1 MTPQTTSPSLES
13 LLVSEKLLKPVDV
26 ETAKAAAQDKGISL
40 DAAILS
46 LQMLTESELMLAIS
60 KQIGIPYVSLRDKRD
75 VSPDVLRAVPTRVAH
90 FYKLFPL
97 EWRDGALVI
106 ALAHPEDA
114 RKLDDIRLVLQKDV
128 IAVLAGED
136 EIREAFR
143 RHYGVGAE
151 TLDELRPEAASE
163 TAAASVEDLKTLSED
178 ASVVKFVNQLLVEAL
193 EKRATDIHLE
203 PYDRELRVRRRVD
216 GVLSD
221 VAVPASIQH
230 FQSAIVSRIKV
241 MADLDIAERRLP
253 QDGRIQRKVA
263 GNDVDMRVSL
273 LPTPFGESVTIRL
286 LTSKLFLD
294 LEQLGFFPDDMA
306 YLESLLKKPHGIV
319 LLTGPTGSGKTTT
332 LYSFLSKI
340 NHEDTKIITIEDPI
354 EYQLRGITQIQVQPK
369 IGLDFAR
376 GLRSMLRHD
385 PDVMMVGEIRD
396 LETAEIAIR
405 VALTGHLVFSTLHTN
420 DAPGAVTRLLDMG
433 LEPFL
438 VSSSLECVIAQ
449 RLVRTIC
456 KHCKEEHAYTGA
468 REDGAQKD
476 KPVYRG
482 RGCERCGFTGYY
494 GRTTIYELLGVQRD
508 VRELIMKRTSSDQ
521 VRQLALS
528 RGMRTLRQCGWEKIY
543 AGITTP
549 EEVLRVTMKEEAA

>member
-1 MTPQTTSPSLES
+1 MSPQGSSPS
-13 LLVSEKLLKPVDV
+13 V
-26 ETAKAAAQDKGISL
+26 EDQRP
-40 DAAILS
+40 
-46 LQMLTESELMLAIS
+46 TESEQMAALS
-60 KQIGIPYVSLRDKRD
+60 KRIGVPYVPLRGR
-75 VSPDVLRAVPTRVAH
+75 SSAPEVLRAVPTRVAH
-90 FYKLFPL
+90 FYGLFPL
-97 EWRDGALVI
+97 EWRDGALVV
-106 ALAHPEDA
+106 AMSHPEDA
-114 RKLDDIRLVLQKDV
+114 VTVDDIRQVLQTDV
-128 IAVLAGED
+128 VAVLAGQE
-136 EIREAFR
+136 EIRDAFM

-151 TLDELRPEAASE
+151 TLDELSPEASSG
-163 TAAASVEDLKTLSED
+163 AAASRDAEDLKASSED
-178 ASVVKFVNQLLVEAL
+178 ASVVKFVNQLLLEAL

-203 PYDRELRVRRRVD
+203 PYERELRVRRRVD
-216 GVLSD
+216 GVLAD
-221 VAVPASIQH
+221 VSVPATIQR
-230 FQSAIVSRIKV
+230 FQAAIVSRIKV

-263 GNDVDMRVSL
+263 GNDVDMRVSI

-294 LEQLGFFPDDMA
+294 LEQLGFFPQDMA
-306 YLESLLKKPHGIV
+306 YLESLLEKPHGII

-340 NHEDTKIITIEDPI
+340 NREDAKIITIEDPI
-354 EYQLRGITQIQVQPK
+354 EYQLRGITQIQVQSK

-420 DAPGAVTRLLDMG
+420 DAPGAVTRLIDMG

-456 KHCKEEHAYTGA
+456 RHCKEEYRYEGSPA
-468 REDGAQKD
+468 DGFQKD
-476 KPVYRG
+476 RSVFRG

-494 GRTTIYELLGVQRD
+494 GRTTIYELLSIHRDIRDQIMQRS
-508 VRELIMKRTSSDQ
+508 SSDQ
-521 VRQLALS
+521 IRRLALG
-528 RGMRTLRQCGWEKIY
+528 RGMKTLRQCGWEKIH
-543 AGITTP
+543 AGLTTP
-549 EEVLRVTMKEEAA
+549 EEVLRVTMKEEDA